1 MHAYVEMAGRKM
13 PRNGIAN
20 RPSATKSESLE
31 QARDEYL
38 AAWRWRRSV
47 EAALRDLE
55 LTFTQWFVLDGV
67 ARAQAAARD
76 AVSQSDVARAT
87 ELDRM
92 TVSQVMRTLV
102 ERSLVDRGPSA
113 SGPTYRLIVTRQGKQ
128 VLRQADEA
136 IHAANR

>member
-1 MHAYVEMAGRKM
+1 MGGR
-13 PRNGIAN
+13 
-20 RPSATKSESLE
+20 SSSTKSGSLE
-31 QARDEYL
+31 QGRVEYL

-55 LTFTQWFVLDGV
+55 LTFTQWFVLEGV
-67 ARAQAAARD
+67 ARAEAAAHD

-92 TVSQVMRTLV
+92 TVSQVMKTLV

-113 SGPTYRLIVTRQGKQ
+113 SGPTYRLIVTRLGKQ
-128 VLRQADEA
+128 LLRQADEA